1 VRWWNSE
8 GKKDDAAAVK
18 RGPVGSLI
26 GFVGKMLG
34 EVFGKQKRKD
44 SKVEGDGH
52 AAVSPFD
59 ERVAAVPSPPGP
71 PAVPDQAFGSGPGRV
86 RTFNGHGDV
95 EDEPLKSNGSRE
107 SSFSERSP
115 LRR

>member
-18 RGPVGSLI
+18 RGPVGSLL

-34 EVFGKQKRKD
+34 KVFGKKKGKD

-59 ERVAAVPSPPGP
+59 ERVAAAPSPEP

-86 RTFNGHGDV
+86 RTFNGHWDV
-95 EDEPLKSNGSRE
+95 EHEPLRSHGSRD
-107 SSFSERSP
+107 SSFSERTP